1 MVRPMTEQPPPRQ
14 RHYGCFL
21 LLLTLLLILAGVK
34 LFQQTAVVQGQETRR
49 IAYAA
54 TATALAQPIP
64 PAIPLPQPTPTPV
77 LIPTTQDLH
86 ILPTSLPTPLPS
98 SDVLSPATLFPH
110 DGDLLNVL
118 VLGSD
123 RWGDRG
129 AYRTDVIIVVSLNRT
144 TQTISLLSI
153 PRDLYVYIPGWG
165 MDRINTAEIHQLQT
179 HQSSHRLGLL
189 AETIEYNLGVEIHHL
204 ARVDFDGFR
213 ALIDRLG
220 GLTVPVDCPITGFR
234 LQSPELDPDNLQN
247 WAPFT
252 LEAGVHRMDG
262 SLALWYVR
270 QRTNSSDFE
279 RNRRQQI
286 VLRALWNQLVNSSYV
301 RDLPAVWGDL
311 TGLVETDLTLED
323 ALSLL
328 PLMLSLDASRIESHF
343 LGLDEVNLSRS
354 PTGASILVIDP
365 VPFQTTM
372 QRFFTPPTQNQL
384 VQELARVHV
393 ISASSVQDAD
403 RLAVARLEW
412 AGFVAVPQGQAGRQ
426 TFTQT
431 TIYDHTGRAK
441 GNSLNALQ
449 TVLGVSDE
457 AVIAAPEANRTADFT
472 VVIGEDY
479 TPCVTSAWR
488 AFPQSD

>member
-1 MVRPMTEQPPPRQ
+1 MTEQALPKQ
-14 RHYGCFL
+14 RSYGCFL
-21 LLLTLLLILAGVK
+21 LPFTLLLVLAGVK
-34 LFQQTAVVQGQETRR
+34 IFQQTAVVQGQESRR

-54 TATALAQPIP
+54 TATALALPATP
-64 PAIPLPQPTPTPV
+64 PTPLPQQTPTPI
-77 LIPTTQDLH
+77 LIPTAQDLH
-86 ILPTSLPTPLPS
+86 ILPTLPPTRPPS
-98 SDVLSPATLFPH
+98 SDTPPSVTPFPH
-110 DGDLLNVL
+110 EGDLLNVL

-123 RWGDRG
+123 RWGDQG

-144 TQTISLLSI
+144 TQTVSLLSI

-179 HQSSHRLGLL
+179 HQSTHHLGLL

-220 GLTVPVDCPITGFR
+220 GVTVPVDCPVTGFR
-234 LQSPELDPDNLQN
+234 LRSPELDPDNLQN

-252 LEAGVHRMDG
+252 LETGVHRMDG

-270 QRTNSSDFE
+270 QRTDSSDFE

-286 VLRALWNQLVNSSYV
+286 VLRALWGQLTTSSYI
-301 RDLPAVWGDL
+301 RNLSAIWEDL
-311 TGLVETDLTLED
+311 TSLVETDLTLED
-323 ALSLL
+323 ALGLL
-328 PLMLSLDASRIESHF
+328 PLVLSLDASRVESHF
-343 LGLDEVNLSRS
+343 LGLDEVNLAHS

-365 VPFQTTM
+365 EPFQATM

-412 AGFVAVPQGQAGRQ
+412 AGFVAVPQGRAGGQ
-426 TFTQT
+426 PFAQT
-431 TIYDHTGRAK
+431 TIYDHTGRTK
-441 GNSLNALQ
+441 GNSLSALQ
-449 TVLGVSDE
+449 AVLGVADE
-457 AVIAAPEANRTADFT
+457 AVIAAPEANRMADFT

>member
-1 MVRPMTEQPPPRQ
+1 MTEQTRPRQ
-14 RHYGCFL
+14 RRYGCFL
-21 LLLTLLLILAGVK
+21 LLFTLLLVLAGVK
-34 LFQQTAVVQGQETRR
+34 IFQQTAVVQGQESRR

-54 TATALAQPIP
+54 TATALAQPITP
-64 PAIPLPQPTPTPV
+64 TTPLPQPTFTPI
-77 LIPTTQDLH
+77 LIPTAQDLH
-86 ILPTSLPTPLPS
+86 ILPTLPPTYLPS
-98 SDVLSPATLFPH
+98 PDAPPPATLFPH

-123 RWGDRG
+123 RWGDQG

-179 HQSSHRLGLL
+179 HQSAHRLGLL

-213 ALIDRLG
+213 TLIDRLG
-220 GLTVPVDCPITGFR
+220 GLTVPVDCPVTGFR
-234 LQSPELDPDNLQN
+234 LQSPELDPNNLQN

-252 LEAGVHRMDG
+252 LETGVHRMDG

-286 VLRALWNQLVNSSYV
+286 VLRALWGQLTNSNYIH
-301 RDLPAVWGDL
+301 DLPAIWEDL
-311 TGLVETDLTLED
+311 ISLVETDLTLED

-328 PLMLSLDASRIESHF
+328 PLLLSLDASRVESHF
-343 LGLDEVNLSRS
+343 LGLDEVNLAHS
-354 PTGASILVIDP
+354 PGGASILVIDP
-365 VPFQTTM
+365 EPFQATM

-412 AGFVAVPQGQAGRQ
+412 AGFVATPQGRAGGQA
-426 TFTQT
+426 FAQT

-441 GNSLNALQ
+441 GNSLRALQ
-449 TVLGVSDE
+449 AVLGVSDE
-457 AVIAAPEANRTADFT
+457 AVITAPEATRTADFT
-472 VVIGEDY
+472 VIIGEDY